1 MSFWEYLGATL
12 LGGGVASVLLTG
24 LLSFQLERFKN
35 RQSGK
40 LEEIKA
46 ELSVIARLQGQSV
59 ERQAGIAAQV
69 LVATLRYLDALK
81 SSVAGAALVPR
92 KESDTP
98 TSARQVD
105 LDFRWAFLK
114 PFEKEFADAWIQAE
128 VHLPQDTIA
137 VLAEISD
144 CGRDIYGNQM
154 T

>member
-35 RQSGK
+35 RQGGK

-81 SSVAGAALVPR
+81 SSVAGAVLAPR
-92 KESDTP
+92 KESTLQR
-98 TSARQVD
+98 AQ
-105 LDFRWAFLK
+105 
-114 PFEKEFADAWIQAE
+114 
-128 VHLPQDTIA
+128 
-137 VLAEISD
+137 
-144 CGRDIYGNQM
+144 GRRNSSSVGVS
-154 T
+154 